1 MHRDAL
7 VARPTTP
14 APRAPSEDPMAL
26 SEDLLSILVCPQC
39 RGDLNYDRDA
49 NHLTCPG
56 CKLRYRVV
64 DDIPVMLID
73 QAEKLT

>member
-14 APRAPSEDPMAL
+14 APRALSEDPMAL

-73 QAEKLT
+73 QAEKLA

>member
-1 MHRDAL
+1 
-7 VARPTTP
+7 
-14 APRAPSEDPMAL
+14 MAL

-39 RGDLNYDRDA
+39 RGDLNYDRDS
-49 NHLTCPG
+49 NHLTCPA

-73 QAEKLT
+73 QAEKLA

>member
-39 RGDLNYDRDA
+39 RGDLNYDRDS
-49 NHLTCPG
+49 NHLTCPA

-73 QAEKLT
+73 QAEKLA